1 MKTKTILELLTLSA
15 SLYHFAKDTEL
26 LEKISNM
33 SEKGKEGI
41 NELVSHPILDE
52 NGNEMEFIDKIIFK
66 TAELKKEVEEKI
78 EQLVLEFYQKV
89 NIAHTDQIT
98 ALISQLEKSNRAIA
112 LLEARL
118 NKLEAQQ

>member
-26 LEKISNM
+26 LEKISAM

-41 NELVSHPILDE
+41 NELVSNPILDE

-66 TAELKKEVEEKI
+66 TTELKKEVEEKI
-78 EQLVLEFYQKV
+78 EQLVIEFYQKV

-98 ALISQLEKSNRAIA
+98 ALISQLEKSNKDIA

-118 NKLEAQQ
+118 NKLEAQK